1 MNTANL
7 FASNG
12 HRVSLLILDHSA
24 ESFYQI
30 NPGIERH
37 QIPLLFGIT
46 ERGNMLT
53 RKIEFYRNISQLK
66 KAVLKMQPDIIL
78 SSEYPF
84 TVASVLAGCSKYARV
99 YAWEHHHFHWLK
111 KSWFWKKMYQYALGK
126 TTGIICLNEQ
136 EAGYYQQYSPVSII
150 PNHTVNHAGR
160 FTDISQKQM
169 ITVGRLIHRKGIDLL
184 LTVAKSIL
192 KNNPDWTWKII
203 GDGEMET
210 QVRDFILQEKMQE
223 RLILTPP
230 VSNNLSDEFC
240 GSSVYIMTSRF
251 EAFPMVLLEAMSY
264 GLPCISFDCP
274 SGPSAIIS
282 HQQNGLLIAPEN
294 TNSMENAIQELIN
307 DPEKRMDMSAQAI
320 IRARQYTGE
329 TVYKQWEHLFKGQY

>member
-1 MNTANL
+1 
-7 FASNG
+7 
-12 HRVSLLILDHSA
+12 
-24 ESFYQI
+24 
-30 NPGIERH
+30 
-37 QIPLLFGIT
+37 
-46 ERGNMLT
+46 
-53 RKIEFYRNISQLK
+53 
-66 KAVLKMQPDIIL
+66 
-78 SSEYPF
+78 
-84 TVASVLAGCSKYARV
+84 
-99 YAWEHHHFHWLK
+99 
-111 KSWFWKKMYQYALGK
+111 
-126 TTGIICLNEQ
+126 
-136 EAGYYQQYSPVSII
+136 
-150 PNHTVNHAGR
+150 
-160 FTDISQKQM
+160 M